1 MAIAPWIFP
10 REPCGFEIAFSCPVL
25 PVAPALRIARGTL
38 SVSAPAAV
46 FDNGII
52 LLPSNATWT
61 LSVEPEQPPVGEAA
75 GSDSNGATITL
86 PGQLDVRSNAAPVVT
101 GSIGI
106 SGFGSALSFDTPNG
120 APGSDGV
127 SVDFP
132 FSVPSSWTIAG
143 NRSAAAQLTAECQAT
158 SAAWSLLINNAAPN
172 TFSDAPHGGSV
183 VVQLSGPVSLKLTGV
198 AGGDFR
204 KDAALLSANASRI
217 DFELPRPDA
226 SGRIELELWRPALS
240 RIVFGEKITG
250 RVLFAS
256 ERDRGDL
263 ALVHEGGSIRNRW
276 DLPLTAAGNPFAFEG
291 GLENFA
297 ILSRSTGLYV
307 VGVANRESEPH
318 IEGLAL
324 ENVYLT
330 VQSPNRLAFL
340 GSYDVA
346 PSVPDGT
353 AILSFGVIVA
363 QPILPDPYAANWR
376 LPDHNQVQDAALS
389 VVLDWTAASTPG
401 IVTRLD
407 RRVPFP
413 EPGVGRPD
421 EDERLRGQ
429 FDGHLGAHREVLSLL
444 DLSSKEHFF
453 GVALESLS
461 DQEPTL
467 TSNRLTVQQRS
478 VRLLMQP
485 QVLWEPVYAGSVE
498 MTSEMNGARTLL
510 GANTVKLVPVLPG
523 AIAEEWTRALQRRFN
538 AAAMFSLPFGLRA
551 FARFD
556 AGEFPDLSIPS
567 IVAGL
572 LELTSAPP

>member
-1 MAIAPWIFP
+1 MY
-10 REPCGFEIAFSCPVL
+10 
-25 PVAPALRIARGTL
+25 L

-86 PGQLDVRSNAAPVVT
+86 PGQLVVRSNAAPVVT

-183 VVQLSGPVSLKLTGV
+183 VVQLNGPVSLKLTGV

-226 SGRIELELWRPALS
+226 SGRIELETLASSPQPHRLRREDNRP
-240 RIVFGEKITG
+240 RD
-250 RVLFAS
+250 LFAS

-363 QPILPDPYAANWR
+363 QPILPDPYAASWR

-389 VVLDWTAASTPG
+389 VVLNWTAASTPG

-467 TSNRLTVQQRS
+467 TSNRLTVQQRN

-523 AIAEEWTRALQRRFN
+523 ARRSGRARCSAASMPRRCSLSRSGCARSRVSMQASSRICRFQR
-538 AAAMFSLPFGLRA
+538 
-551 FARFD
+551 
-556 AGEFPDLSIPS
+556 
-567 IVAGL
+567 
-572 LELTSAPP
+572 